1 MILHP
6 AWKLL
11 NFHLP
16 IFTEVLGYNQSL
28 KELQGEDVEEQE
40 YQRGNESDDDEES
53 YGVEGMT

>member
-28 KELQGEDVEEQE
+28 RELQGDDQEEQE
-40 YQRGNESDDDEES
+40 Y
-53 YGVEGMT
+53 